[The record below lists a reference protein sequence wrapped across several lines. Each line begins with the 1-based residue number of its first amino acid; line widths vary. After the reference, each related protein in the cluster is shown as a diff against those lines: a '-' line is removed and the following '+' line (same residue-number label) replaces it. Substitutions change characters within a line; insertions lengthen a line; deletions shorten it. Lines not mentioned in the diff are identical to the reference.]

1 MNAAEQASESAA
13 LPSGG
18 LALATGLVALVIS
31 AAAFHRQNTWSRS
44 VVVSFHV
51 LSTIVHEM
59 GHAVV
64 TVATG
69 GVVRAV
75 AIDSPRSGS
84 THRLGPSWPAS
95 IIISAAGYAAPPL
108 AGLGIAAL
116 IDRGQPRSALLLTV
130 VAMGLVLLVSRD
142 FRTWAAVVV
151 VGFVVF
157 AAVYWG
163 SAGLQLWVAYTEA
176 WLLLLCEIPA
186 VWILLTARL
195 RGDDSSGDDAAQLFR
210 RTLIPGPIWIT
221 GWLVLNGWALWTAVP
236 LLWP

>member
-1 MNAAEQASESAA
+1 MQAPEGVA
-13 LPSGG
+13 LPGSG
-18 LALATGLVALVIS
+18 LALATGLMALVIS
-31 AAAFHRQNTWSRS
+31 AAALHRQNTWSRS

-75 AIDSPRSGS
+75 AVDSPRSGS
-84 THRLGPSWPAS
+84 TLRSGSSWPAS
-95 IIISAAGYAAPPL
+95 IIIGAAGYAAPPL
-108 AGLGIAAL
+108 AGLGVAAL
-116 IDRGQPRSALLLTV
+116 IDRGQPRVALVLTI

-142 FRTWAAVVV
+142 FRTWVSVVA

-157 AAVYWG
+157 AAVRWG

-176 WLLLLCEIPA
+176 WLLLLCEVPA

-195 RGDDSSGDDAAQLFR
+195 RGADSSGDDAAQLFR
-210 RTLIPGPIWIT
+210 RTLIPGPIWIA

>member
-1 MNAAEQASESAA
+1 MQAPEGVA
-13 LPSGG
+13 LPGSG
-18 LALATGLVALVIS
+18 LALVTGLIALVIS
-31 AAAFHRQNTWSRS
+31 AAAFHRQSTWSRS

-69 GVVRAV
+69 GAVRAV
-75 AIDSPRSGS
+75 VIDSPRTGS
-84 THRLGPSWPAS
+84 TQSSGISWLTS
-95 IIISAAGYAAPPL
+95 IIVAAAGYAAPPL
-108 AGLGIAAL
+108 AGLGVAAL
-116 IDRGQPRSALLLTV
+116 IDRGQPRAALALTV
-130 VAMGLVLLVSRD
+130 VVMGLVLLVGQGL
-142 FRTWAAVVV
+142 RTRASVVV

-157 AAVYWG
+157 AAMRWG
-163 SAGLQLWVAYTEA
+163 SAGLQLWVVYTEA

-195 RGDDSSGDDAAQLFR
+195 RGADSSGDDAAQLFR
-210 RTLIPGPIWIT
+210 RTLIPGPIWIA

>member
-1 MNAAEQASESAA
+1 MQAPEGVA
-13 LPSGG
+13 LPGSG
-18 LALATGLVALVIS
+18 LALVTGLMALVVS

-69 GVVRAV
+69 GAVRAV
-75 AIDSPRSGS
+75 VIESPRSGY
-84 THRLGPSWPAS
+84 THSVGSSWPAS
-95 IIISAAGYAAPPL
+95 IIITAAGYAAPPL
-108 AGLGIAAL
+108 AGLGVAVL
-116 IDRGQPRSALLLTV
+116 IDRGQPRVALVLTV
-130 VAMGLVLLVSRD
+130 VVMGLVLLVGQGL
-142 FRTWAAVVV
+142 RTRASVVV
-151 VGFVVF
+151 IGFVVF
-157 AAVYWG
+157 AALRWG
-163 SAGLQLWVAYTEA
+163 SGGLQLWVAYTEA

-195 RGDDSSGDDAAQLFR
+195 RGSGSGKDDAAQLFR
-210 RTLIPGPIWIT
+210 STLIPGPVWIA
-221 GWLVLNGWALWTAVP
+221 GWLVLNGWALWTAAP